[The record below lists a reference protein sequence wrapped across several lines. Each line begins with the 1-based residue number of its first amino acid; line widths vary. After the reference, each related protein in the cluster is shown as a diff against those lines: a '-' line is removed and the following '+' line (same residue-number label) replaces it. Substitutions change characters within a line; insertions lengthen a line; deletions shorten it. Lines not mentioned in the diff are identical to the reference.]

1 MAFCATARRAGMH
14 QGKLVFSQLMA
25 YLPMSTFRRCVA
37 KHRGDHKV
45 KDFSCLD
52 QFFAMAFA
60 QLTYRE
66 SLRDIEVNLRAQ
78 AKRLYHMGF
87 RCSTISRN
95 TLANA
100 NATRPWQIYADFA
113 QHLIGMARPLYAKE
127 SLGIDLEAAVYAFDA
142 TTIDLC
148 LSLHPW
154 APFRST
160 KAAVKLHTL
169 LDLHGSIPT
178 FIHITDGKTHEV
190 NVLDD
195 LVIEAGAFYLM
206 DRGYLDF
213 ARLHNIHQAQAFFV
227 TRAKSN
233 TQFRRRYSNAVD
245 RSATSVI
252 CDQIGVLTV
261 FYSSK
266 DYPSALRRVVVKDES
281 GKRITFLTNNF
292 ALKPELI
299 ADLYRQ
305 RWKVELFFKWIKQHL
320 RIKAFLGTSENAVKT
335 QIWIAVCTYVLI
347 AIAKKRLH
355 LEHHSL
361 YEILQILSLTMFE
374 QTPINQLL
382 TPPSTDSDSNSDP
395 QQLVLI

>member
-1 MAFCATARRAGMH
+1 MH

-78 AKRLYHMGF
+78 GKRLYHMGF

-100 NATRPWQIYADFA
+100 NATRSWQIYADFA

-127 SLGIDLEAAVYAFDA
+127 PLGIDLDSTVYAFDA

-160 KAAVKLHTL
+160 KAAIKLHTL
-169 LDLHGSIPT
+169 LDLHGSIPS
-178 FIHITDGKTHEV
+178 FIHISEGKTHEV

-233 TQFRRRYSNAVD
+233 TQFMRRYSNPVD
-245 RSATSVI
+245 RNTTSVI

-261 FYSSK
+261 FYSGK
-266 DYPSALRRVVVKDES
+266 DYPAALRRVVVKDEA
-281 GKRITFLTNNF
+281 GKRVTFLTNNF

-320 RIKAFLGTSENAVKT
+320 RIKTFLGTSENAVKT

-355 LEHHSL
+355 LDHHSL

-382 TPPSTDSDSNSDP
+382 TPHSINSNTDSGH
-395 QQLVLI
+395 QQLVLL